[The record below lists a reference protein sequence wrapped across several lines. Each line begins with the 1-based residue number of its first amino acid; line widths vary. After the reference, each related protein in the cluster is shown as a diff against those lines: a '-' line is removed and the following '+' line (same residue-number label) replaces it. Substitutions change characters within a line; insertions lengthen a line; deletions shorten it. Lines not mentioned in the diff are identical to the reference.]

1 MIDIQDLHKYYGK
14 EQHALKGISLQ
25 FDKGLIGLLGPNGAG
40 KTTLIRILAGILQAS
55 SGSVR
60 ILGQD
65 MSTITG
71 RQAVKAQLGY
81 LPQHIGMYPKLSAHE
96 FLRFIAGLK
105 HLDAVDAEVD
115 RVLEI
120 VRLTDDQNR
129 PVGTFSGG
137 MKRRVGIAQAL
148 LGQPAFIIVDE
159 PTTGLDPEERL
170 RIRNTLAQIA
180 TECIV
185 LLSTHIIE
193 DVSQSCRTVAILN
206 QGQILFYDEPRTL
219 AQIATGKVGEIVLQ
233 DGTPPQN
240 LKVVSSRQLAE
251 GMAYRVLGEAL
262 PTNVQAV
269 QPTLEDGYLWT
280 MQHNT
285 T

>member
-14 EQHALKGISLQ
+14 KQHALKGINLQ

-55 SGSVR
+55 SGSVHV
-60 ILGQD
+60 LGQD
-65 MSTITG
+65 MSTIAG

-81 LPQHIGMYPKLSAHE
+81 LPQHIGMYPKLSARE

-129 PVGTFSGG
+129 PIGTFSGG

-180 TECIV
+180 TKCIV

-193 DVSQSCRTVAILN
+193 DISQSCRTVAILN
-206 QGQILFYDEPRTL
+206 QGRILFYGEPRTL
-219 AQIATGKVGEIVLQ
+219 AQIATGKVGEVILQ
-233 DGTPPQN
+233 DSAPPQN
-240 LKVVSSRQLAE
+240 LKIVSSRQLAE
-251 GMAYRVLGEAL
+251 GMAYRVLGEVL
-262 PTNVQAV
+262 PANAQAV

-280 MQHNT
+280 IQHNS
-285 T
+285 

>member
-14 EQHALKGISLQ
+14 GQHALKGISLQ

-40 KTTLIRILAGILQAS
+40 KTTLMRILAGILQAS
-55 SGSVR
+55 SGSVCV
-60 ILGQD
+60 LGED
-65 MSTITG
+65 MRTITG
-71 RQAVKAQLGY
+71 RQVVKAQLGY
-81 LPQHIGMYPKLSAHE
+81 LPQHIGMYPKLSARE

-105 HLDAVDAEVD
+105 HRNAIDAEVD

-120 VRLTDDQNR
+120 VRLKDDQNR
-129 PVGTFSGG
+129 PVATFSGG

-193 DVSQSCRTVAILN
+193 DISQSCRTVAILN
-206 QGQILFYDEPRTL
+206 QGKILFHDEPRTL
-219 AQIATGKVGEIVLQ
+219 AQIAAGKVGEVVLR

-262 PTNVQAV
+262 PANVQAV
-269 QPTLEDGYLWT
+269 QPTLEDGYLW
-280 MQHNT
+280 MIQHNT
-285 T
+285 A